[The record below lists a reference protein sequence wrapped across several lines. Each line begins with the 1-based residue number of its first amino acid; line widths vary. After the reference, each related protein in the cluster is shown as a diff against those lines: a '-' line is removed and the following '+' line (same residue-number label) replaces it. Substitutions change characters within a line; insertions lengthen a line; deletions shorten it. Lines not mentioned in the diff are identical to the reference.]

1 MEAVLR
7 DGAVRSFGTRLM
19 DDVDMIRTSKT
30 LNVPAAPTSGLR
42 EWPAQ
47 AVASAARAT
56 QPPRLRYDIAI
67 AAEGR

>member
-1 MEAVLR
+1 
-7 DGAVRSFGTRLM
+7 M

-56 QPPRLRYDIAI
+56 QPPRRRYDIAI